1 MLNLIKLLKR
11 LINQLKKK
19 RFLDSF
25 LIFILLNSTRIVYVI
40 FIIYFYIC
48 NCYALFIYVVIIEID
63 ISLLLYI
70 LFYLLIYFFTV

>member
-19 RFLDSF
+19 RLDSF
-25 LIFILLNSTRIVYVI
+25 LIFILLNSTRIIYVI

-70 LFYLLIYFFTV
+70 LYYFIY

>member
-25 LIFILLNSTRIVYVI
+25 LIFILLNSIRIIYVI

-70 LFYLLIYFFTV
+70 LYYFIY

>member
-1 MLNLIKLLKR
+1 MLNLIKK
-11 LINQLKKK
+11 IDKSIEKK

-25 LIFILLNSTRIVYVI
+25 LIFILLNSTRIIYVI

-70 LFYLLIYFFTV
+70 LYYFIY